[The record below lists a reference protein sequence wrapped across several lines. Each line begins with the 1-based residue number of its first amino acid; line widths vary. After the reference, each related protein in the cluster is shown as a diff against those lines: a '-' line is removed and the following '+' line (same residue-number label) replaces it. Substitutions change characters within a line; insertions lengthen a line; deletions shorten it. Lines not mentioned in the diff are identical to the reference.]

1 MKKLFAIA
9 LGVLIIGAAQA
20 PIRAQDQKEQTKVD
34 VRIKADALKLRK
46 EIVHLKYLYA
56 GQVERLIRPYMSQMG
71 NIAADNRG
79 DRLMVVSDFPEFV
92 DKILAVI
99 KEIDV
104 KPADIVITA
113 QLVMGSSAPSA
124 PGEKSDEALQ
134 NDPVIRELKGFLPYK
149 SFLPVDSNLIRTID
163 GERAQMTL
171 GKRAEFALDLRPS
184 YSTDGQTEY
193 IKLDLRLVLLA
204 VLFSDDGKTPQLIP
218 AGTKD
223 NQSQTLI
230 STALSLKSGEKTVT
244 GVSKLDGGDK
254 GLILILSAKAVK

>member
-1 MKKLFAIA
+1 LERRRKMKKLFAIA
-9 LGVLIIGAAQA
+9 LGILIIGAALA
-20 PIRAQDQKEQTKVD
+20 PLQAQDAKTP
-34 VRIKADALKLRK
+34 KLRN

-56 GQVERLIRPYMSQMG
+56 GQVERLIRPYMSREG
-71 NIAADNRG
+71 NVAADARG
-79 DRLMVVSDFPEFV
+79 DKLMVISDFPEFV

-113 QLVMGSSAPSA
+113 QLVVGSST
-124 PGEKSDEALQ
+124 PGEKSDDALQ
-134 NDPVIRELKGFLPYK
+134 NDPVIKELKGFLPYK
-149 SFLPVDSNLIRTID
+149 SFAAVDANLIRTIN

-171 GKRAEFALDLRPS
+171 GKRAEFMLDIRPS
-184 YSTDGQTEY
+184 YSTDGQAEY
-193 IKLDLRLVLLA
+193 IQLDLRLALLKT
-204 VLFSDDGKTPQLIP
+204 LFGDDERTPQLIP

-223 NQSQTLI
+223 NQSQILI